1 MYKHY
6 NPNPIRTDPVGDCTV
21 RALSAALDTDWE
33 TAHVML
39 DYASYMMGDISN
51 SNAVMAAVLRQ
62 HGFYREAIPNTCPDC
77 YSAREFVEEHP
88 NGVFVLGTGTHFVT
102 VKDGEIYD
110 SWNSSDE
117 IPQYYF
123 YRKEE

>member
-1 MYKHY
+1 
-6 NPNPIRTDPVGDCTV
+6 
-21 RALSAALDTDWE
+21 LDTDWE
-33 TAHVML
+33 TAHVLL

-77 YSAREFVEEHP
+77 YSVREFVEEHP

-102 VKDGEIYD
+102 IKDGEIYD

-117 IPQYYF
+117 IPQFYF